1 MQRELQTFSSNYV
14 ISLCWLFGLP
24 AGHYYPTSHGMIR
37 LSDKEISAR

>member
-1 MQRELQTFSSNYV
+1 MQEELQTFSSNYV
-14 ISLCWLFGLP
+14 MLVVWLP